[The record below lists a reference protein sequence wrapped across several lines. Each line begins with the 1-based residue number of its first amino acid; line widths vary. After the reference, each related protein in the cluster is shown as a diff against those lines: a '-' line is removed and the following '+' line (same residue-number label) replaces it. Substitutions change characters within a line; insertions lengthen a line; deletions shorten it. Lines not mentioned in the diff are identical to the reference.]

1 MYTISDNKVF
11 EREEYTKL
19 RANRSPREADLVNR
33 LNLLDRRVGLRIS
46 YSFRLLTSCIQIYK
60 LTSDPSA
67 NPVPKSEPSALVI
80 YTALTP
86 SNSTSTSEF
95 DALLESAEH
104 RYAKLPGFIRVRRF
118 AAVDVGR
125 TGLSVQQGE
134 KKDVGSVLEVAGESK
149 AHTLGTR

>member
-33 LNLLDRRVGLRIS
+33 LNLLDRRAGSRVSCNPKR
-46 YSFRLLTSCIQIYK
+46 LTSSIQIYK

-67 NPVPKSEPSALVI
+67 NPAPKSKPPALVV

-86 SNSTSTSEF
+86 SNSVSKSEF
-95 DALLESAEH
+95 DALLDSAEH

-118 AAVDVGR
+118 AAADIGR
-125 TGLSVQQGE
+125 TGLSVQPGE
-134 KKDVGSVLEVAGESK
+134 KKDVGSVLEVAGE
-149 AHTLGTR
+149 